1 MIKYNKFTLENGLRV
16 IVHEDNSTPIVAV
29 SLVYDVGAR
38 DENPDKTGFAH
49 LFEHLMFGGSENIEL
64 FDEPL
69 QNAGGQNN
77 AFTSNDLTNYYDT
90 LPYQNIETALWLESD
105 RMKSL
110 AFTPKSLEVQ
120 RSVVIEEFKQRY
132 LNQPYGDVWL
142 LLRPLAYKIHPYQWA
157 TIGKEIKH
165 IEDATMEDVK
175 AFFYKHYGP
184 KNAILSIAGNVEIKT
199 VKALVEKWFG
209 DIEGRQKYER
219 NLPKEPKQ
227 TALRKLEV
235 ERDVPS
241 DMIYLA
247 FKMGNRLEK
256 SYYVSDLISD
266 VLSRGESSRLYRKL
280 IKETHS
286 FTDINAYISGS
297 LDEGLFIVSG
307 KPKKGVNLDEAYKLI
322 RAELD
327 IMQRELC
334 DEKELTM
341 VKNKIESTTV
351 FGEMSVLNKAMGLG
365 YFELLGDADMIN
377 KEEDK
382 FHAITDKDLLEQSKI
397 MFAESNCSVLY
408 YKSKINNICWI
419 EK

>member
-1 MIKYNKFTLENGLRV
+1 MIKFNKFTLENGLRV

-29 SLVYDVGAR
+29 NLVYDVGAR
-38 DENPDKTGFAH
+38 DENPEKTGFAH

-90 LPYQNIETALWLESD
+90 LPVQNIETALWLESD

-142 LLRPLAYKIHPYQWA
+142 LLRPLAYEVHPYKWA

-165 IEDATMEDVK
+165 TEDATMDDVK

-184 KNAILSIAGNVEIKT
+184 KNAILSIAGNVTEESMKPLI
-199 VKALVEKWFG
+199 EKWFG
-209 DIEGRQKYER
+209 DIDGREKYVR

-227 TALRKLEV
+227 TKFRKLEV

-241 DMIYLA
+241 DMIYVA
-247 FKMGNRLEK
+247 FKMGNRLDK

-266 VLSRGESSRLYRKL
+266 VMSRGESSRLYKKL
-280 IKETHS
+280 IKENPS

-307 KPKKGVNLDEAYKLI
+307 KPKEGVSLDEAYQLI
-322 RAELD
+322 RKELD
-327 IMQRELC
+327 VMQTELC

-341 VKNKIESTTV
+341 VKNKVESTSV

-365 YFELLGDADMIN
+365 YFELLGDANMIN
-377 KEEDK
+377 EEKDK
-382 FHAITDKDLLEQSKI
+382 LQNITAQELLEESKK
-397 MFAESNCSVLY
+397 MFVEENCSVLY
-408 YKSKINNICWI
+408 YKSK
-419 EK
+419 KK

>member
-1 MIKYNKFTLENGLRV
+1 MIKFNKFTLENGLRV

-29 SLVYDVGAR
+29 NLVYDVGAR
-38 DENPDKTGFAH
+38 DENPEKTGFAH

-90 LPYQNIETALWLESD
+90 LPVQNIETALWLESD

-142 LLRPLAYKIHPYQWA
+142 LLRPLAYEVHPYKWA

-165 IEDATMEDVK
+165 IEDATMDDVK

-184 KNAILSIAGNVEIKT
+184 KNAILSIAGNVTEESMKPLI
-199 VKALVEKWFG
+199 EKWFG
-209 DIEGRQKYER
+209 DIDGREKYVR

-227 TALRKLEV
+227 TKFRKLEV

-241 DMIYLA
+241 DMIYVA
-247 FKMGNRLEK
+247 FKMGNRLDK

-266 VLSRGESSRLYRKL
+266 VMSRGESSRLYKKL
-280 IKETHS
+280 IKENPS

-307 KPKKGVNLDEAYKLI
+307 KPKEGVSLDEAYQLI
-322 RAELD
+322 RKELD
-327 IMQRELC
+327 VMQTELC

-341 VKNKIESTTV
+341 VKNKVESTSV

-365 YFELLGDADMIN
+365 YFELLGDANMIN
-377 KEEDK
+377 EEKDK
-382 FHAITDKDLLEQSKI
+382 LQNITAQELLEESKK
-397 MFAESNCSVLY
+397 MFVEENCSVLY
-408 YKSKINNICWI
+408 YKSK
-419 EK
+419 KK

>member
-1 MIKYNKFTLENGLRV
+1 MIKFDKFTLENGLRV

-29 SLVYDVGAR
+29 NLVYDVGAR
-38 DENPDKTGFAH
+38 DEDEEKTGFAH
-49 LFEHLMFGGSENIEL
+49 LFEHLMFGGSKHIES

-77 AFTSNDLTNYYDT
+77 AFTSNDITNYYCT
-90 LPYQNIETALWLESD
+90 LPVQNIETAFWLESD
-105 RMKSL
+105 RLDSL

-132 LNQPYGDVWL
+132 LNQPYGDTWL
-142 LLRPLAYKIHPYQWA
+142 LLRPLAYKVHPYKWA

-184 KNAILSIAGNVEIKT
+184 QNAILSISGDISTEK
-199 VKALVEKWFG
+199 VKPLVEKWFG
-209 DIEGRQKYER
+209 SIDKREKYVR
-219 NLPKEPKQ
+219 NLKKEPKQ
-227 TALRKLEV
+227 TKLRTLTV

-241 DMIYLA
+241 DAIYLA

-256 SYYVSDLISD
+256 SYYVTDVISD
-266 VLSRGESSRLYRKL
+266 ILSRGESSRFYRKL
-280 IKETHS
+280 VKENPS

-307 KPKKGVNLDEAYKLI
+307 TPKTGVSLEEAYTII
-322 RAELD
+322 RKELD
-327 IMQRELC
+327 LFQQ
-334 DEKELTM
+334 EKCSEDELTM
-341 VKNKIESTTV
+341 VKNKIESTTI

-365 YFELLGDADMIN
+365 YFELLGDASMIN
-377 KEEDK
+377 EEEAK
-382 FHAITDKDLLEQSKI
+382 FHEITPDDLLNEASTLFQ
-397 MFAESNCSVLY
+397 ESNCSVLY
-408 YKSKINNICWI
+408 YKAK
-419 EK
+419 KK